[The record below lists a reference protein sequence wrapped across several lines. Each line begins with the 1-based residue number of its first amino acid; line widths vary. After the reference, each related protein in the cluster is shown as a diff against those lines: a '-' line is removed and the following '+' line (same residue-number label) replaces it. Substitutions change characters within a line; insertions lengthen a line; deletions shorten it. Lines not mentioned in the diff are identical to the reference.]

1 MYAEEINK
9 KVTLG
14 GREYT
19 ITRKALIGTAN
30 TLTTL
35 YEIIGKR
42 GANGAIAIR
51 QEGEYKGRPNA
62 VGIAALER
70 LNWWDIVPAFVGLDE
85 AVAS

>member
-1 MYAEEINK
+1 MYAEDINK

-19 ITRKALIGTAN
+19 ITRKALIGKGPLTA
-30 TLTTL
+30 L
-35 YEIIGKR
+35 YEIVGKR

-51 QEGEYKGRPNA
+51 QDGEFKGRPAA

-70 LNWWDIVPAFVGLDE
+70 LNWWEIVPAFIGLDE